1 MKDFFNDLKK
11 ELTPIENQE
20 DFDIIDIDNEP
31 ELKPKPTYNPEKN
44 TDYKDSKQE
53 MRWSNFDRDFN
64 AWSFKNEFMTNFP
77 KTNFYLPH
85 LREENIRIINI
96 WWNNELWKNM
106 TAIQSWNE
114 VILLDAWVSLS
125 QKEILCEKITI
136 PDISALIN
144 IKSKIK
150 AVVLSSSQRLKTWG
164 ISHIFNALGRPT
176 IITTKEISK
185 LVRSNSQINIKIS
198 EIKEEEKMSIW
209 NFDITL
215 LWLNKENKTNLSVF
229 IETNSI
235 NVFYAWNSRLEIEDE
250 NCNCAYAKEKISQ
263 IKEKWVDVLMIDSW
277 NCLKKSNISVEKE
290 FELGLK
296 KILEKNKNSKIF
308 LFSASNCFDRL
319 SLVFDLFEKQDKQIF
334 LNWKEIS
341 NSILSAKDIWLI
353 ESSKIRKFNNSS
365 NMTNS
370 QVVLSGSDLW
380 EEIET
385 IRSLVSSSGNL
396 KIQKWDTVIIPKNK
410 FAWMQRKHIEI
421 INMLIDEQINVLTN
435 DFLSPIASSNPTK
448 EENKFMIKELS
459 PSIVFPIWWDNIMKN
474 ATKNIALE
482 AWIEQNKVILSKNGE
497 INDLDKNANVFK
509 SNIRVP
515 VQNIIIDGYWVWVA
529 NSHVV
534 KARDKMM
541 NAWVITITFPVDKK
555 TRAIIGQIKLETR
568 GFVYLEEVRQ
578 IHRVLI
584 KKSRHIY
591 ENTIMDVPEIEDKDL
606 IKIIK
611 TDLES
616 FLIRNL
622 NREPMVIPTIIS
634 I

>member
-1 MKDFFNDLKK
+1 MKDFFTDL
-11 ELTPIENQE
+11 NQE
-20 DFDIIDIDNEP
+20 LNNNETEDNLDIIDIDKEP
-31 ELKPKPTYNPEKN
+31 DLKPKPTYNPENN
-44 TDYKDSKQE
+44 TDFQKQE
-53 MRWSNFDRDFN
+53 IRWSSFDRDFN
-64 AWSFKNEFMTNFP
+64 AWSFKNEFMMNYP

-114 VILLDAWVSLS
+114 VILLDAWVALS

-144 IKSKIK
+144 IKAKIK
-150 AVVLSSSQRLKTWG
+150 AVVLSSAQRLKTGWL
-164 ISHIFNALGRPT
+164 SQIFNAIWKPNV
-176 IITTKEISK
+176 ITTKEISK
-185 LVRSNSQINIKIS
+185 LIRNASPINIKIS
-198 EIKEEEKMSIW
+198 EIKEEEEIEVWKFKINLFS
-209 NFDITL
+209 
-215 LWLNKENKTNLSVF
+215 LNKENKTNLSVF

-235 NVFYAWNSRLEIEDE
+235 KILYAGNSKLNSSNSIETLE
-250 NCNCAYAKEKISQ
+250 K
-263 IKEKWVDVLMIDSW
+263 IKEKGVDALLLDSW
-277 NCLKKSNISVEKE
+277 NCLKKAENSIKEE

-296 KILEKNKNSKIF
+296 KILEKNKSSRIF
-308 LFSASNCFDRL
+308 LFSASNSFDRL
-319 SLVFDLFEKQDKQIF
+319 NLVFNLFEEQNKQIF

-341 NSILSAKDIWLI
+341 NSILIWKELWI
-353 ESSKIRKFNNSS
+353 IDSSKIRKINNSYS
-365 NMTNS
+365 TAHSS
-370 QVVLSGSDLW
+370 QVILSSSDIW
-380 EEIET
+380 EEYET
-385 IRSLVSSSGNL
+385 IRSLLSSSGNL
-396 KIQKWDTVIIPKNK
+396 RIQKWDTVIIPKNK
-410 FAWMQRKHIEI
+410 FAGMQRKHIET
-421 INMLIDEQINVLTN
+421 INTLLNEQVNILTN
-435 DFLSPIASSNPTK
+435 DFLSPISSSNPTK
-448 EENKFMIKELS
+448 EENKEIIKTLS
-459 PSIVFPIWWDNIMKN
+459 PKLVFPIWWDNIMKN
-474 ATKNIALE
+474 STKNLALE
-482 AWIEQNKVILSKNGE
+482 CWIESSKVVVSKNWE
-497 INDLDKNANVFK
+497 INDLDKDWNIFK
-509 SNIRVP
+509 SNIKVP
-515 VQNIIIDGYWVWVA
+515 VQNIIIDWYGIWVA

-541 NAWVITITFPVDKK
+541 NAWVITVTFPVDKK

-568 GFVYLEEVRQ
+568 WFVYLEEVRQ

-622 NREPMVIPTIIS
+622 WREPMVIPTIIS